1 MTDFLL
7 SPLTWLIAS
16 ALVLL
21 CARRTWLRLPAIVS
35 AAVALA
41 AMTPLGANALVRAV
55 EIAADD
61 PATCV
66 EPLPDTI
73 VVLGGGFDGDPQ
85 GADDVA
91 ALSAPSLRRLLAG
104 AAAFRRARAAHL
116 YIAGAADERVPE
128 SQVLAALAG
137 RLGVPAE
144 AIATEQTSMTTW
156 ENAEH
161 LRALPQPPPQRI
173 ALVSSALHLPRALL
187 AFRAAGFDACAIA
200 SDSAWVPPR
209 GIGYFLPR
217 TSALRKADAAIH
229 EIVGTLVYRWRA
241 HGQPAAASLRSQA
254 SAVRAMTSMSS

>member
-7 SPLTWLIAS
+7 SPLTWLIAAS
-16 ALVLL
+16 LVLL
-21 CARRTWLRLPAIVS
+21 GARRRWLRLPAI
-35 AAVALA
+35 ALA
-41 AMTPLGANALVRAV
+41 TLALVATTPLGANALVRLV
-55 EIAADD
+55 EIDAGD
-61 PATCV
+61 PASCAA
-66 EPLPDTI
+66 PLPEAI

-85 GADDVA
+85 GADDVV

-104 AAAFRRARAAHL
+104 AAAFARDRTARL

-128 SQVLAALAG
+128 SRVLAALAE
-137 RLGVPAE
+137 RLGVPAA
-144 AIATEQTSMTTW
+144 AITTEQTSMTTW

-161 LRALPQPPPQRI
+161 LRALPQPPPTRI
-173 ALVSSALHLPRALL
+173 ALVSSALHLPRALV

-209 GIGYFLPR
+209 GLGYFLPR

-229 EIVGTLVYRWRA
+229 EIVGMLVYRWRA
-241 HGQPAAASLRSQA
+241 RQPAAASLRSQA